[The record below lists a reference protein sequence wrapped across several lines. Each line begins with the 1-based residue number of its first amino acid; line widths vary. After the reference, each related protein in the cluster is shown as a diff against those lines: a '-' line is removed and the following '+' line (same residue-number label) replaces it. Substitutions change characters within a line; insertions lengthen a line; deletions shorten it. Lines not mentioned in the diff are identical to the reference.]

1 MNREE
6 AIRLL
11 SGLMFKGKLKEAL
24 DMAIKALEQTRWIPV
39 SERLPEE
46 AGMYLCSYDDDDVG
60 TSYFDIRMNEFNM
73 LHEQVTAWMPLP
85 ESYNENEDKE

>member
-1 MNREE
+1 MTREE

-46 AGMYLCSYDDDDVG
+46 AGMYLCSYDDDDIA

-73 LHEQVTAWMPLP
+73 LHEQVTAWMELP
-85 ESYNENEDKE
+85 PSYQGEY